1 MGWII
6 DVDGGYEYEGY
17 SQCLDKDGRVL
28 KDATSDV
35 PISELCE
42 REGVFWRAADS
53 NGWVSPVL
61 HRIPD
66 GVTDRI
72 WPPEWFEERYLRP
85 EWEQYVYAV
94 DPLVHVR
101 MMARMID
108 YHEQQ
113 LAELNAELGRAVV
126 AARRDQRASWAQVGE
141 AAGVSKQA
149 AWERW
154 REARDQ

>member
-6 DVDGGYEYEGY
+6 DVEGGHEYEGY
-17 SQCLDKDGRVL
+17 SQTLDKDGRVL
-28 KDATSDV
+28 KDGMSDI
-35 PISELCE
+35 PISELCK
-42 REGVFWRAADS
+42 REAVSWRAADA
-53 NGWVSPVL
+53 NGWVSPVP

-66 GVTDRI
+66 GVIDRVC
-72 WPPEWFEERYLRP
+72 PPEQFEEQVLRP
-85 EWEQYVYAV
+85 EWEQYVYAT

-101 MMARMID
+101 MMTRMIA
-108 YHEQQ
+108 YHEQE
-113 LAELNAELGRAVV
+113 LADLNAELGRAVA
-126 AARRDQRASWAQVGE
+126 AARRDQRASWAQVGD